1 MYRRRRVL
9 ATAGSAVLVIL
20 VVWAA
25 GALLGSASADSVRGA
40 ASQQPA
46 GVPLTSNP
54 ASNPPSVG
62 TLPNVPGDP
71 SSSSSSAASASD
83 SVSPL
88 LPPPAP
94 VSVSTVTVVVT
105 PPPQPC
111 PDSAIQVTVSV
122 NKPSF
127 RVGQR
132 PQFTLHITNT
142 SPVACI
148 RDVSRPL
155 RSIAVVAAGSTTPL
169 WTDTDCYAQPLRDVR
184 TLQPNAP
191 ADYSVVWAGRT
202 SSPGCP
208 VSRTT
213 VGAGQYDVVGR
224 LGPLTGPPTPFTITA
239 S

>member
-40 ASQQPA
+40 ANQQPA
-46 GVPLTSNP
+46 GVPLTSDP

-62 TLPNVPGDP
+62 TLPNVPGSP
-71 SSSSSSAASASD
+71 SSSSASASG
-83 SVSPL
+83 SATPL
-88 LPPPAP
+88 LPPGPT
-94 VSVSTVTVVVT
+94 SVSTVTVVIT

-111 PDSAIQVTVSV
+111 PDSAIQVTVTV

-155 RSIAVVAAGSTTPL
+155 RSIVVVAAGSTTPL
-169 WTDTDCYAQPLRDVR
+169 WTDTDCYAQPLHDVR
-184 TLQPNAP
+184 TLPPNAP
-191 ADYSVVWAGRT
+191 ATYSVVWAGRT

-213 VGAGQYDVVGR
+213 VGAGQYDVIGH
-224 LGPLTGPPTPFTITA
+224 LGPLTGPPTPFTLTA
-239 S
+239 G